1 MISKLH
7 QLNLHDK
14 IKYIYATVI
23 KFMIL
28 SGIVSI
34 IGLSLLD
41 IRFNSYVKGAQKANN
56 AAKESIIDISSAAR
70 NIREMALNDDSS
82 TYENYKNNVKTV
94 LTDSQTQLDII
105 KNTNII
111 DDDLYNQYV
120 KALNEWGNIGYDI
133 INQIEKGDLA
143 SAKNKIHT
151 VCTPALNNLMS
162 IADKMEDETN
172 KEADQAILLSN
183 VVAVIGGVAIV
194 LFIVIAS
201 LISKKIGAKIT
212 EMIIEPLRDID
223 NVAKDLA
230 NGNLH
235 SELTYHSDHSDDELG
250 TLAHSLRKSIRT
262 LSSYVDDI
270 KRSMQ
275 EFSHGNFDVKPEVE
289 WKGDFEEILHAFM
302 SFEAS
307 MADIVKNLQR
317 VADQVAEG
325 SEQIAASST
334 ELAEGA
340 TNQAA
345 SVEELT
351 ASLASVSER
360 VAQNSQNARAI
371 SGRVDELGTQL
382 YESNGKM
389 SEMVTSMSEI
399 EKASKEISKIIETIN
414 QIASQTNLLALNA
427 SIEAA
432 RAGDAGKGFA
442 VVADQVSALAAQSA
456 EAAKESASL
465 IDTSVAAVEKG
476 MVIAND
482 TASQLGAV
490 VDNSRH
496 IVDEVNNIAD
506 VLNTQ
511 TEAIKQ
517 VDDGVEAINDVVQ
530 TNSATS
536 QECAAASQDM
546 STQADTLRGL
556 IATLKIAHFKKNN
569 NK

>member
-230 NGNLH
+230 SGNLH
-235 SELTYHSDHSDDELG
+235 SELTYHSDDELG

-289 WKGDFEEILHAFM
+289 WKGDFEEILQAFM

-307 MADIVKNLQR
+307 MADLVKHLQR

-325 SEQIAASST
+325 SEQIASSST

-351 ASLASVSER
+351 ASLASVSES
-360 VAQNSQNARAI
+360 VAQNSQNAREI
-371 SGRVDELGTQL
+371 SGKVNELGTQL
-382 YESNGKM
+382 DESNGKM
-389 SEMVTSMSEI
+389 GEMVTSMGEI

-442 VVADQVSALAAQSA
+442 VVADQVSALAA
-456 EAAKESASL
+456 
-465 IDTSVAAVEKG
+465 
-476 MVIAND
+476 
-482 TASQLGAV
+482 
-490 VDNSRH
+490 
-496 IVDEVNNIAD
+496 
-506 VLNTQ
+506 
-511 TEAIKQ
+511 
-517 VDDGVEAINDVVQ
+517 
-530 TNSATS
+530 
-536 QECAAASQDM
+536 
-546 STQADTLRGL
+546 
-556 IATLKIAHFKKNN
+556 
-569 NK
+569 

>member
-172 KEADQAILLSN
+172 KEADQAILSSN

-230 NGNLH
+230 SGNLH
-235 SELTYHSDHSDDELG
+235 SELTYHSDDELG
-250 TLAHSLRKSIRT
+250 ALAHSLRKSIRT

-289 WKGDFEEILHAFM
+289 WKGDFEEILQAFM

-307 MADIVKNLQR
+307 MADLVKHLQR

-325 SEQIAASST
+325 SEQIASSST

-360 VAQNSQNARAI
+360 VAQNSQNAREI
-371 SGRVDELGTQL
+371 SGKVNELGTQL
-382 YESNGKM
+382 DESNGKM
-389 SEMVTSMSEI
+389 GEMVTSMGEI

-482 TASQLGAV
+482 TASQLGVV

-511 TEAIKQ
+511 TETIKQ
-517 VDDGVEAINDVVQ
+517 VDDGIEDINDVVQ

>member
-212 EMIIEPLRDID
+212 EMIIEPIRDID

-235 SELTYHSDHSDDELG
+235 SELTYHSDDELG

-275 EFSHGNFDVKPEVE
+275 EFSHGNFDFKPEVE
-289 WKGDFEEILHAFM
+289 WKGDFEEILQAFM

-307 MADIVKNLQR
+307 MADLVKHLQR

-325 SEQIAASST
+325 SEQIASSST

-351 ASLASVSER
+351 ASLANVSER
-360 VAQNSQNARAI
+360 VAQNSQNARTI
-371 SGRVDELGTQL
+371 SGKVDELGTQL

-389 SEMVTSMSEI
+389 SEMVISMSEI

>member
-56 AAKESIIDISSAAR
+56 AAKESIIDISSAAC

-235 SELTYHSDHSDDELG
+235 SELTYHSDDELG

-307 MADIVKNLQR
+307 MADLVKNLQR
-317 VADQVAEG
+317 VADKVAEG
-325 SEQIAASST
+325 SEQIASSST

-351 ASLASVSER
+351 ASLANVSER

-371 SGRVDELGTQL
+371 SGKVDELGTQL

>member
-94 LTDSQTQLDII
+94 LTDSQTQLEII

-235 SELTYHSDHSDDELG
+235 SELTYHSDDELG

-289 WKGDFEEILHAFM
+289 WKGDFEEILDAFM

-307 MADIVKNLQR
+307 MADLVKHLQR

-325 SEQIAASST
+325 SEQIASSST

-351 ASLASVSER
+351 ASLASVSES

-371 SGRVDELGTQL
+371 SGKVNELGTQL
-382 YESNGKM
+382 DESNGKM
-389 SEMVTSMSEI
+389 GEMVTSMSEI

-482 TASQLGAV
+482 TASQLGVV

-511 TEAIKQ
+511 TETIKQ
-517 VDDGVEAINDVVQ
+517 VDDGIEDINDVVQ

-556 IATLKIAHFKKNN
+556 IATLKIAHFKK
-569 NK
+569 K

>member
-56 AAKESIIDISSAAR
+56 ATKESIIDISSAAR

-172 KEADQAILLSN
+172 KEADQAILSSN

-230 NGNLH
+230 SGNLH
-235 SELTYHSDHSDDELG
+235 SELTYHSDDELG
-250 TLAHSLRKSIRT
+250 ALAHSLRKSIRT

-289 WKGDFEEILHAFM
+289 WKGDFEEILQAFM

-307 MADIVKNLQR
+307 MADLVKHLQR

-325 SEQIAASST
+325 SEQIASSST

-360 VAQNSQNARAI
+360 VAQNSQNAREI
-371 SGRVDELGTQL
+371 SGKVNELGTQL
-382 YESNGKM
+382 DESNGKM
-389 SEMVTSMSEI
+389 GEMVTSMGEI

-482 TASQLGAV
+482 TASQLGVV

-511 TEAIKQ
+511 TETIKQ
-517 VDDGVEAINDVVQ
+517 VDDGIEDINDVVQ

-556 IATLKIAHFKKNN
+556 IATLKIAHFKK
-569 NK
+569 K

>member
-94 LTDSQTQLDII
+94 LTDSKTQLDII

-230 NGNLH
+230 SGNLH
-235 SELTYHSDHSDDELG
+235 SELTYHSDDELG

-289 WKGDFEEILHAFM
+289 WKGDFEEILQAFM

-307 MADIVKNLQR
+307 MADLVKHLQR

-325 SEQIAASST
+325 SEQIASSST

-351 ASLASVSER
+351 ASLASVSES
-360 VAQNSQNARAI
+360 VAQNSQNAREI
-371 SGRVDELGTQL
+371 SGKVNELGTQL
-382 YESNGKM
+382 DESNGKM
-389 SEMVTSMSEI
+389 GEMVTSMGEI

-482 TASQLGAV
+482 TASQLGVV

-511 TEAIKQ
+511 TETIKQ
-517 VDDGVEAINDVVQ
+517 VDDGIEDINDVVQ

-556 IATLKIAHFKKNN
+556 IATLKIAHFKK
-569 NK
+569 K

>member
-7 QLNLHDK
+7 QLNLHDR

-172 KEADQAILLSN
+172 KEANQAILLSN

-230 NGNLH
+230 SGNLH
-235 SELTYHSDHSDDELG
+235 SELTYHSDDELG

-289 WKGDFEEILHAFM
+289 WKGDFEEILQAFM

-307 MADIVKNLQR
+307 MADLVKHLQR

-325 SEQIAASST
+325 SEQIASSST

-351 ASLASVSER
+351 ASLANVSER

-371 SGRVDELGTQL
+371 SGKVDELGTQL

>member
-82 TYENYKNNVKTV
+82 TYENYKNNVKAV

-172 KEADQAILLSN
+172 KEANQAILSSN

-230 NGNLH
+230 SGNLH
-235 SELTYHSDHSDDELG
+235 SELTYHSDDELG
-250 TLAHSLRKSIRT
+250 ALAHSLRKSIRT

-289 WKGDFEEILHAFM
+289 WKGDFEEILDAFM

-307 MADIVKNLQR
+307 MADLVKHLQR

-325 SEQIAASST
+325 SEQIASSST

-351 ASLASVSER
+351 ASLASVSES

-371 SGRVDELGTQL
+371 SGKVNELGTQL
-382 YESNGKM
+382 DESNGKM
-389 SEMVTSMSEI
+389 GEMVTSMSEI

-482 TASQLGAV
+482 TASQLGVV

-511 TEAIKQ
+511 TETIKQ
-517 VDDGVEAINDVVQ
+517 VDDGIEDINDVVQ

-556 IATLKIAHFKKNN
+556 IATLKIAHFKK
-569 NK
+569 K

>member
-56 AAKESIIDISSAAR
+56 AAKESIIDISSVAR

-120 KALNEWGNIGYDI
+120 KALNEWGDIGYDI

-230 NGNLH
+230 SGNLH
-235 SELTYHSDHSDDELG
+235 SELTYHSDDELG

-289 WKGDFEEILHAFM
+289 WKGDFEEILQAFM

-307 MADIVKNLQR
+307 MADLVKHLQR

-325 SEQIAASST
+325 SEQIASSST

-351 ASLASVSER
+351 ASLASVSES
-360 VAQNSQNARAI
+360 VAQNSQNAREI
-371 SGRVDELGTQL
+371 SGKVNELGTQL
-382 YESNGKM
+382 DESNGKM
-389 SEMVTSMSEI
+389 GEMVTSMGEI

-482 TASQLGAV
+482 TASQLGVV

-511 TEAIKQ
+511 TETIKQ
-517 VDDGVEAINDVVQ
+517 VDDGIEDINDVVQ

-556 IATLKIAHFKKNN
+556 IATLKIAHFKK
-569 NK
+569 K

>member
-41 IRFNSYVKGAQKANN
+41 IRFNSYVKGAQKAND

-82 TYENYKNNVKTV
+82 TYENYKNNVKAV

-120 KALNEWGNIGYDI
+120 KALNEWGSIGYDI
-133 INQIEKGDLA
+133 INKIEKGDLA

-172 KEADQAILLSN
+172 KEVEQAILSSN

-212 EMIIEPLRDID
+212 EMIIEPLKEID

-230 NGNLH
+230 SGNLH
-235 SELTYHSDHSDDELG
+235 SELTYHSDDELG
-250 TLAHSLRKSIRT
+250 ALAHSLRKSIRT

-289 WKGDFEEILHAFM
+289 WKGDFEEILQAFM

-307 MADIVKNLQR
+307 MADLVKHLQR

-325 SEQIAASST
+325 SEQIASSST

-351 ASLASVSER
+351 ASLASVSES
-360 VAQNSQNARAI
+360 VAQNSQNAREI
-371 SGRVDELGTQL
+371 SGKVNELGTQL
-382 YESNGKM
+382 DESNGKM
-389 SEMVTSMSEI
+389 GEMVTSMSEI

-482 TASQLGAV
+482 TASQLGVV

-511 TEAIKQ
+511 TETIKQ
-517 VDDGVEAINDVVQ
+517 VDDGIEDINDVVQ

-556 IATLKIAHFKKNN
+556 IATLKIAHFKK
-569 NK
+569 K

>member
-120 KALNEWGNIGYDI
+120 KALNEWGSIGYDI

-172 KEADQAILLSN
+172 KEANQAILSSN

-212 EMIIEPLRDID
+212 EMIIEPLREID

-230 NGNLH
+230 SGNLH
-235 SELTYHSDHSDDELG
+235 SELTYHSDDELG
-250 TLAHSLRKSIRT
+250 ALAHSLRKSIRT

-275 EFSHGNFDVKPEVE
+275 EFSHGNFDVKPEIE
-289 WKGDFEEILHAFM
+289 WKGDFEEILQAFM

-307 MADIVKNLQR
+307 MADLVKHLQR

-325 SEQIAASST
+325 SEQIASSST

-351 ASLASVSER
+351 ASLASVSES

-371 SGRVDELGTQL
+371 SGKVNELGTQL
-382 YESNGKM
+382 DESNGKM
-389 SEMVTSMSEI
+389 GEMVTSMSEI

-482 TASQLGAV
+482 TASQLGVV

-511 TEAIKQ
+511 TETIKQ
-517 VDDGVEAINDVVQ
+517 VDDGIEDINDVVQ

>member
-230 NGNLH
+230 SGNLH
-235 SELTYHSDHSDDELG
+235 SELTYHSDDELG

-289 WKGDFEEILHAFM
+289 WKGDFEEILDAFM

-307 MADIVKNLQR
+307 MADLVKHLQR

-325 SEQIAASST
+325 SEQIASSST

-351 ASLASVSER
+351 ASLASVSES
-360 VAQNSQNARAI
+360 VAQNSQNAREI
-371 SGRVDELGTQL
+371 SGKVNELGTQL
-382 YESNGKM
+382 DESNGKM
-389 SEMVTSMSEI
+389 GEMVTSMSEI

-482 TASQLGAV
+482 TASQLGVV

-511 TEAIKQ
+511 TETIKQ
-517 VDDGVEAINDVVQ
+517 VDDGIEDINDVVQ

>member
-120 KALNEWGNIGYDI
+120 KALNGWGNIGYDI

-230 NGNLH
+230 SGNLH
-235 SELTYHSDHSDDELG
+235 SELTYHSDDELG

-289 WKGDFEEILHAFM
+289 WKGDFEEILQAFM

-307 MADIVKNLQR
+307 MADLVKHLQR

-325 SEQIAASST
+325 SEQIASSST

-351 ASLASVSER
+351 ASLASVSES
-360 VAQNSQNARAI
+360 VAQNSQNAREI
-371 SGRVDELGTQL
+371 SGKVNELGTQL
-382 YESNGKM
+382 DESNGKM
-389 SEMVTSMSEI
+389 GEMVTSMGEI

-482 TASQLGAV
+482 TASQLGVV

-511 TEAIKQ
+511 TETIKQ
-517 VDDGVEAINDVVQ
+517 VDDGIEDINDVVQ

-556 IATLKIAHFKKNN
+556 IATLKIAHFKK
-569 NK
+569 K

>member
-56 AAKESIIDISSAAR
+56 AAKESIIDISSAAS

-230 NGNLH
+230 SGNLH
-235 SELTYHSDHSDDELG
+235 SELTYHSDDELG
-250 TLAHSLRKSIRT
+250 TLANSLRKSIRT

-289 WKGDFEEILHAFM
+289 WKGDFEEILQAFM

-307 MADIVKNLQR
+307 MADLVKHLQR

-325 SEQIAASST
+325 SEQIASSST

-351 ASLASVSER
+351 ASLASVSES
-360 VAQNSQNARAI
+360 VAQNSQNAREI
-371 SGRVDELGTQL
+371 SGKVNELGTQL
-382 YESNGKM
+382 DESNGKM
-389 SEMVTSMSEI
+389 GEMVTSMGEI

-482 TASQLGAV
+482 TASQLGVV

-511 TEAIKQ
+511 TETIKQ
-517 VDDGVEAINDVVQ
+517 VDDGIEDINDVVQ

-556 IATLKIAHFKKNN
+556 IATLKIAHFKK
-569 NK
+569 K

>member
-235 SELTYHSDHSDDELG
+235 SELTYHSDDELG

-289 WKGDFEEILHAFM
+289 WKGDFEEILYAFM

-307 MADIVKNLQR
+307 MADLVKNLQR

>member
-56 AAKESIIDISSAAR
+56 ATKESIIDISSAAR

-230 NGNLH
+230 SGNLH
-235 SELTYHSDHSDDELG
+235 SELTYHSDDELG

-289 WKGDFEEILHAFM
+289 WKGDFEEILQAFM

-307 MADIVKNLQR
+307 MADLVKHLQR

-325 SEQIAASST
+325 SEQIASSST

-351 ASLASVSER
+351 ASLASVSES
-360 VAQNSQNARAI
+360 VAQNSQNAREI
-371 SGRVDELGTQL
+371 SGKVNELGTQL
-382 YESNGKM
+382 DESNGKM
-389 SEMVTSMSEI
+389 GEMVTSMGEI

-482 TASQLGAV
+482 TASQLGVV

-511 TEAIKQ
+511 TETIKQ
-517 VDDGVEAINDVVQ
+517 VDDGIEDINDVVQ

>member
-183 VVAVIGGVAIV
+183 VVAVIGGMAIV

-212 EMIIEPLRDID
+212 EMIIEPIRDID

-235 SELTYHSDHSDDELG
+235 SELTYHSDDELG

-289 WKGDFEEILHAFM
+289 WKGDFEEILQAFM

-307 MADIVKNLQR
+307 MADLVKNLQR

-360 VAQNSQNARAI
+360 VAHNSQNARAI
-371 SGRVDELGTQL
+371 SCRVDELGTQL

>member
-56 AAKESIIDISSAAR
+56 AAKESIIDISSAAC

-230 NGNLH
+230 SGNLH
-235 SELTYHSDHSDDELG
+235 SELTYHSDDELG
-250 TLAHSLRKSIRT
+250 TLAHILRKSIRT

-289 WKGDFEEILHAFM
+289 WKGDFEEILQAFM

-307 MADIVKNLQR
+307 MADLVKHLQR

-325 SEQIAASST
+325 SEQIASSST

-351 ASLASVSER
+351 ASLASVSES
-360 VAQNSQNARAI
+360 VAQNSQNAREI
-371 SGRVDELGTQL
+371 SGKVNELGTQL
-382 YESNGKM
+382 DESNGKM
-389 SEMVTSMSEI
+389 GEMVTSMGEI

-482 TASQLGAV
+482 TASQLGVV

-511 TEAIKQ
+511 TETIKQ
-517 VDDGVEAINDVVQ
+517 VDDGIEDINDVVQ

-556 IATLKIAHFKKNN
+556 IATLKIAHFKK
-569 NK
+569 K

>member
-230 NGNLH
+230 SGNLH
-235 SELTYHSDHSDDELG
+235 SELTYHSDDELG

-289 WKGDFEEILHAFM
+289 WKGDFEEILQAFM

-307 MADIVKNLQR
+307 MADLVKHLQR

-325 SEQIAASST
+325 SEQIASSST

-351 ASLASVSER
+351 ASLASVSES
-360 VAQNSQNARAI
+360 VAQNSQNAREI
-371 SGRVDELGTQL
+371 SGKVNELGTQL
-382 YESNGKM
+382 DESNGKM
-389 SEMVTSMSEI
+389 GEMVTSMGEI

-482 TASQLGAV
+482 TASQLGVV

-511 TEAIKQ
+511 TETIKQ
-517 VDDGVEAINDVVQ
+517 VDDGIEDINDVVQ
-530 TNSATS
+530 TDSATS

-556 IATLKIAHFKKNN
+556 IATLKIAHFKK
-569 NK
+569 K

>member
-172 KEADQAILLSN
+172 KETDQAILLSN

-230 NGNLH
+230 SGNLH
-235 SELTYHSDHSDDELG
+235 SELTYHSDDELG

-289 WKGDFEEILHAFM
+289 WKGDFEEILQAFM

-307 MADIVKNLQR
+307 MADLVKHLQR

-325 SEQIAASST
+325 SEQIASSST

-351 ASLASVSER
+351 ASLASVSES
-360 VAQNSQNARAI
+360 VAQNSQNAREI
-371 SGRVDELGTQL
+371 SGKVNELGTQL
-382 YESNGKM
+382 DESNGKM
-389 SEMVTSMSEI
+389 GEMVTSMGEI

-482 TASQLGAV
+482 TASQLGVV

-511 TEAIKQ
+511 TETIKQ
-517 VDDGVEAINDVVQ
+517 VDDGIEDINDVVQ

-556 IATLKIAHFKKNN
+556 IATLKIAHFKK
-569 NK
+569 K

>member
-34 IGLSLLD
+34 IGLSLMD

-120 KALNEWGNIGYDI
+120 KALNEWGSIGYDI

-172 KEADQAILLSN
+172 KEANQAILSSN

-212 EMIIEPLRDID
+212 EMIIEPLREID

-230 NGNLH
+230 SGNLH
-235 SELTYHSDHSDDELG
+235 SELTYHSDDELG
-250 TLAHSLRKSIRT
+250 ALAHSLRKSIRT

-289 WKGDFEEILHAFM
+289 WKGDFEEILDAFM

-307 MADIVKNLQR
+307 MADLVKHLQR

-325 SEQIAASST
+325 SEQIASSST

-351 ASLASVSER
+351 ASLASVSES

-371 SGRVDELGTQL
+371 SGKVNELGTQL
-382 YESNGKM
+382 DESNGKM
-389 SEMVTSMSEI
+389 GEMVTSMSEI

-482 TASQLGAV
+482 TASQLGVV

-511 TEAIKQ
+511 TETIKQ
-517 VDDGVEAINDVVQ
+517 VDDGIEDINDVVQ

-556 IATLKIAHFKKNN
+556 IATLKIAHFKK
-569 NK
+569 K

>member
-41 IRFNSYVKGAQKANN
+41 IRLNSYVKGAQKANN

-120 KALNEWGNIGYDI
+120 KALNEWGSIGYDI

-172 KEADQAILLSN
+172 KEANQAILSSN

-212 EMIIEPLRDID
+212 EMIIEPLREID

-230 NGNLH
+230 SGNLH
-235 SELTYHSDHSDDELG
+235 SELTYHSDDELG
-250 TLAHSLRKSIRT
+250 ALAHSLRKSIRT

-289 WKGDFEEILHAFM
+289 WKGDFEEILDAFM

-307 MADIVKNLQR
+307 MADLVKHLQR

-325 SEQIAASST
+325 SEQIASSST

-351 ASLASVSER
+351 ASLASVSES

-371 SGRVDELGTQL
+371 SGKVNELGTQL
-382 YESNGKM
+382 DESNGKM
-389 SEMVTSMSEI
+389 GEMVTSMSEI

-482 TASQLGAV
+482 TASQLGVV

-511 TEAIKQ
+511 TETIKQ
-517 VDDGVEAINDVVQ
+517 VDDGIEDINDVVQ

-556 IATLKIAHFKKNN
+556 IATLKIAHFKK
-569 NK
+569 K

>member
-230 NGNLH
+230 SGNLH
-235 SELTYHSDHSDDELG
+235 SELTYHSDDELG

-289 WKGDFEEILHAFM
+289 WKGDFEEILQAFM

-307 MADIVKNLQR
+307 MADLVKHLQR

-325 SEQIAASST
+325 SEQIASSST

-351 ASLASVSER
+351 ASLASVSES
-360 VAQNSQNARAI
+360 VAQNSQNAREI
-371 SGRVDELGTQL
+371 SGKVNELGTQL
-382 YESNGKM
+382 DESNGKM
-389 SEMVTSMSEI
+389 GEMVTSMGEI

-482 TASQLGAV
+482 TASQLGVV

-511 TEAIKQ
+511 TETIKQ
-517 VDDGVEAINDVVQ
+517 VDDGIEDINDVVQ

-546 STQADTLRGL
+546 STQADTLMGL
-556 IATLKIAHFKKNN
+556 IATLKIAHFKK
-569 NK
+569 K

>member
-235 SELTYHSDHSDDELG
+235 SELTYHSDDELG

-289 WKGDFEEILHAFM
+289 WKGDFEEILHAVM

-307 MADIVKNLQR
+307 MADLVKNLQR

>member
-212 EMIIEPLRDID
+212 EMIIEPIRDID

-235 SELTYHSDHSDDELG
+235 SELTYHSDDELG
-250 TLAHSLRKSIRT
+250 TLAHSMRKSIRT

-289 WKGDFEEILHAFM
+289 WKGDFEEILQAFM

-307 MADIVKNLQR
+307 MADLVKHLQR

-325 SEQIAASST
+325 SEQIASSST

-351 ASLASVSER
+351 ASLANVSER
-360 VAQNSQNARAI
+360 VAQNSQNARTI
-371 SGRVDELGTQL
+371 SGKVDELGTQL

-389 SEMVTSMSEI
+389 SEMVISMSEI

-517 VDDGVEAINDVVQ
+517 VDEGVEAINDVVQ

>member
-34 IGLSLLD
+34 ICLSLLD

-183 VVAVIGGVAIV
+183 VVAVISGVAIV

-235 SELTYHSDHSDDELG
+235 SELTYHSDDELG

-289 WKGDFEEILHAFM
+289 WKGDFEEILQAFM

-307 MADIVKNLQR
+307 MADLVKNLQR

>member
-41 IRFNSYVKGAQKANN
+41 IRFNSYVKGAQKAND

-82 TYENYKNNVKTV
+82 TYENYKNNVKAV

-120 KALNEWGNIGYDI
+120 KALNEWGSIGYDI

-172 KEADQAILLSN
+172 KEANQAILSSN

-212 EMIIEPLRDID
+212 EMIIEPLREID

-230 NGNLH
+230 SGNLH
-235 SELTYHSDHSDDELG
+235 SELTYHSDDELG
-250 TLAHSLRKSIRT
+250 ALAHSLRKSIRT

-289 WKGDFEEILHAFM
+289 WKGDFEEILDAFM

-307 MADIVKNLQR
+307 MADLVKHLQR

-325 SEQIAASST
+325 SEQIASSST

-360 VAQNSQNARAI
+360 VAQNSQNAREI
-371 SGRVDELGTQL
+371 SGKVNELGTQL
-382 YESNGKM
+382 DESNGKM
-389 SEMVTSMSEI
+389 GEMVTSMGEI

-482 TASQLGAV
+482 TASQLGVV

-511 TEAIKQ
+511 TETIKQ
-517 VDDGVEAINDVVQ
+517 VDDGIEDINDVVQ

-556 IATLKIAHFKKNN
+556 IATLKIAHLKKNN

>member
-230 NGNLH
+230 SGNLH
-235 SELTYHSDHSDDELG
+235 SELTYHSDDELG

-275 EFSHGNFDVKPEVE
+275 EFSHGNYDVKPEVE
-289 WKGDFEEILHAFM
+289 WKGDFEEILQAFM

-307 MADIVKNLQR
+307 MADLVKHLQR

-325 SEQIAASST
+325 SEQIASSST

-351 ASLASVSER
+351 ASLASVSES
-360 VAQNSQNARAI
+360 VAQNSQNAREI
-371 SGRVDELGTQL
+371 SGKVNELGTQL
-382 YESNGKM
+382 DESNGKM
-389 SEMVTSMSEI
+389 GEMVTSMGEI

-482 TASQLGAV
+482 TASQLGVV

-511 TEAIKQ
+511 TETIKQ
-517 VDDGVEAINDVVQ
+517 VDDGIEDINDVVQ

-556 IATLKIAHFKKNN
+556 IATLKIAHFKK
-569 NK
+569 K

>member
-212 EMIIEPLRDID
+212 EMIIEPIRDID

-235 SELTYHSDHSDDELG
+235 SELTYHSDDELG

-289 WKGDFEEILHAFM
+289 WKGDFEEILQAFM

-307 MADIVKNLQR
+307 MADLVKHLQR

-325 SEQIAASST
+325 SEQIASSST

-351 ASLASVSER
+351 ASLANVSER
-360 VAQNSQNARAI
+360 VAQNSQNARTI
-371 SGRVDELGTQL
+371 SGKVDELGTQL

-389 SEMVTSMSEI
+389 SEMVISMSEI

-517 VDDGVEAINDVVQ
+517 VDEGVEAINDVVQ

-546 STQADTLRGL
+546 STQADTLGGL

>member
-1 MISKLH
+1 
-7 QLNLHDK
+7 
-14 IKYIYATVI
+14 
-23 KFMIL
+23 
-28 SGIVSI
+28 
-34 IGLSLLD
+34 
-41 IRFNSYVKGAQKANN
+41 
-56 AAKESIIDISSAAR
+56 
-70 NIREMALNDDSS
+70 MALNDDSS

-94 LTDSQTQLDII
+94 LTDSQIQLDII

-235 SELTYHSDHSDDELG
+235 SELTYHSDDELG

-307 MADIVKNLQR
+307 MADLVKNLQR

-325 SEQIAASST
+325 SEQIASSST

-351 ASLASVSER
+351 ASLANVSER

-371 SGRVDELGTQL
+371 SGKVDELGTQL

-569 NK
+569 NKK

>member
-120 KALNEWGNIGYDI
+120 KALNEWGSIGYDI

-172 KEADQAILLSN
+172 KEANQAILSSN

-212 EMIIEPLRDID
+212 EMIIEPLREID

-230 NGNLH
+230 SGNLH
-235 SELTYHSDHSDDELG
+235 SELTYHSDDELG
-250 TLAHSLRKSIRT
+250 ALAHSLRKSIRT

-289 WKGDFEEILHAFM
+289 WKGDFEEILQAFM

-307 MADIVKNLQR
+307 MADLVKHLQR

-325 SEQIAASST
+325 SEQIASSST

-351 ASLASVSER
+351 ASLASVSES

-371 SGRVDELGTQL
+371 SGKVNELGTQL
-382 YESNGKM
+382 DESNGKM
-389 SEMVTSMSEI
+389 GEMVTSMSEI

-482 TASQLGAV
+482 TASQLGVV

-511 TEAIKQ
+511 TETIKQ
-517 VDDGVEAINDVVQ
+517 VDDGIEDINDVVQ

-556 IATLKIAHFKKNN
+556 IATLKIAHFKK
-569 NK
+569 K

>member
-41 IRFNSYVKGAQKANN
+41 IRFNSYVKGAQKAND

-120 KALNEWGNIGYDI
+120 KALNEWGSIGYDI

-172 KEADQAILLSN
+172 KEAEQAILSSN

-212 EMIIEPLRDID
+212 EMIIEPLREID

-230 NGNLH
+230 SGNLH
-235 SELTYHSDHSDDELG
+235 SELTYHSDDELG
-250 TLAHSLRKSIRT
+250 ALAHSLRKSIRT

-289 WKGDFEEILHAFM
+289 WKGDFEEILDAFM

-307 MADIVKNLQR
+307 MADLVKHLQR

-325 SEQIAASST
+325 SEQIASSST

-351 ASLASVSER
+351 ASLASVSES

-371 SGRVDELGTQL
+371 SGKVNELGTQL
-382 YESNGKM
+382 DESNGKM
-389 SEMVTSMSEI
+389 GEMVTSMSEI

-482 TASQLGAV
+482 TASQLGVV

-511 TEAIKQ
+511 TETIKQ
-517 VDDGVEAINDVVQ
+517 VDDGIEDINDVVQ

>member
-41 IRFNSYVKGAQKANN
+41 IRFNSYVKGTQKANN

-120 KALNEWGNIGYDI
+120 KALNEWVNIGYDI

-172 KEADQAILLSN
+172 KEVDQAILLSN

-212 EMIIEPLRDID
+212 EMIIEPIRDID

-235 SELTYHSDHSDDELG
+235 SELTYHSDDELG

-289 WKGDFEEILHAFM
+289 WKGDFEEILQAFM

-307 MADIVKNLQR
+307 MADLVKHLQR

-325 SEQIAASST
+325 SEQIASSST

-351 ASLASVSER
+351 ASLANVSER
-360 VAQNSQNARAI
+360 VAQNSQNARTI
-371 SGRVDELGTQL
+371 SGKVDELGTQL

-389 SEMVTSMSEI
+389 SEMVISMSEI

-517 VDDGVEAINDVVQ
+517 VDEGVEAINDVVQ

>member
-172 KEADQAILLSN
+172 KEANQAILLSN

-230 NGNLH
+230 SGNLH
-235 SELTYHSDHSDDELG
+235 SELTYHSDDELG

-289 WKGDFEEILHAFM
+289 WKGDFEEILQAFM

-307 MADIVKNLQR
+307 MADLVKHLQR

-325 SEQIAASST
+325 SEQIASSST

-351 ASLASVSER
+351 ASLASVSES
-360 VAQNSQNARAI
+360 VAQNSQNAREI
-371 SGRVDELGTQL
+371 SGKVNELGTQL
-382 YESNGKM
+382 DESNGKM
-389 SEMVTSMSEI
+389 GEMVTSMGEI

-482 TASQLGAV
+482 TASQLGVV

-511 TEAIKQ
+511 TETIKQ
-517 VDDGVEAINDVVQ
+517 VDDGIEDINDVVQ
-530 TNSATS
+530 TNFATS

>member
-162 IADKMEDETN
+162 IADKMEDENN

-212 EMIIEPLRDID
+212 EMIIEPIRDID

-235 SELTYHSDHSDDELG
+235 SELTYHSDDELG

-289 WKGDFEEILHAFM
+289 WKGDFEEILQAFM

-307 MADIVKNLQR
+307 MADLVKHLQR

-325 SEQIAASST
+325 SEQIASSST

-351 ASLASVSER
+351 ASLANVSER
-360 VAQNSQNARAI
+360 VAQNSQNARTI
-371 SGRVDELGTQL
+371 SGKVDELGTQL

-389 SEMVTSMSEI
+389 SEMVISMSEI

-517 VDDGVEAINDVVQ
+517 VDEGVEAINDVVQ

>member
-172 KEADQAILLSN
+172 KEANQAILSSN

-212 EMIIEPLRDID
+212 EMIIEPLREID

-230 NGNLH
+230 SGNLH
-235 SELTYHSDHSDDELG
+235 SELTYHSDDELG
-250 TLAHSLRKSIRT
+250 ALAHSLRKSIRT

-289 WKGDFEEILHAFM
+289 WKGDFEEILQAFM

-307 MADIVKNLQR
+307 MADLVKHLQR

-325 SEQIAASST
+325 SEQIASSST

-351 ASLASVSER
+351 ASLASVSES

-371 SGRVDELGTQL
+371 SGKVNELGTQL
-382 YESNGKM
+382 DESNGKM
-389 SEMVTSMSEI
+389 GEMVTSMSEI

-482 TASQLGAV
+482 TASQLGVV

-511 TEAIKQ
+511 TETIKQ
-517 VDDGVEAINDVVQ
+517 VDDGIEDINDVVQ

>member
-172 KEADQAILLSN
+172 KEANQAILLSN

-230 NGNLH
+230 SGNLH
-235 SELTYHSDHSDDELG
+235 SELTDHSDDELG

-289 WKGDFEEILHAFM
+289 WKGDFEEILQAFM

-307 MADIVKNLQR
+307 MADLVKHLQR

-325 SEQIAASST
+325 SEQIASSST

-351 ASLASVSER
+351 ASLASVSES
-360 VAQNSQNARAI
+360 VAQNSQNAREI
-371 SGRVDELGTQL
+371 SGKVNELGTQL
-382 YESNGKM
+382 DESNGKM
-389 SEMVTSMSEI
+389 GEMVTSMSEI

-482 TASQLGAV
+482 TASQLGVV

-511 TEAIKQ
+511 TETIKQ
-517 VDDGVEAINDVVQ
+517 VDDGIEDINDVVQ

>member
-230 NGNLH
+230 SGNLH
-235 SELTYHSDHSDDELG
+235 SELTYHSDDELG

-289 WKGDFEEILHAFM
+289 WKGDFEEILQAFM

-307 MADIVKNLQR
+307 MADLVKHLQR

-325 SEQIAASST
+325 SEQIASSST

-351 ASLASVSER
+351 ASLASVSES
-360 VAQNSQNARAI
+360 VAQNSQNAREI
-371 SGRVDELGTQL
+371 SGKVNELGTQL
-382 YESNGKM
+382 DESNGKM
-389 SEMVTSMSEI
+389 GEMVTSMGEI

-482 TASQLGAV
+482 TASQLGVV

-511 TEAIKQ
+511 TETIKQ
-517 VDDGVEAINDVVQ
+517 VDDGIEDINDVVQ

-546 STQADTLRGL
+546 STQSDTLRGL
-556 IATLKIAHFKKNN
+556 IATLKIAHFKK
-569 NK
+569 K